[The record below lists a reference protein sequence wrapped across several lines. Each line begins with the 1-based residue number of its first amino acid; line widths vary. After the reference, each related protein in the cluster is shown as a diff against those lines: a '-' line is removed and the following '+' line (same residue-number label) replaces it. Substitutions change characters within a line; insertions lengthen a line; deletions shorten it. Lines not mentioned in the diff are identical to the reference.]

1 MALIRAHGHPDGG
14 DHRNVGHLAD
24 AVELLLEGAQSA
36 RAGGARELPS
46 LSRGLLV
53 QLDHAIGAVEQEVA
67 EHRLEEVTVEGDA
80 GQGGLAVTEVLD
92 HRGGLVEGAS
102 DERGVVAVDGIEVLA
117 VEDAKH
123 LRVLGEGPEIGDEPL
138 LVHLW
143 RAEGGVGERDGV
155 RSGHAILKKRASERS
170 ERDARGEAKSCART
184 VEVQI
189 MELMLVGCRHVE
201 DEDARRSSLALTEVP
216 RGEVSKATASSW
228 RFREEKLSATLN
240 SSSAGPARIRLP
252 RATRAARASRRA
264 EIPTRASVLPRASGH
279 STVEEKAFARPAVSE
294 STAARTLPL
303 ISASRRRPHGVS
315 GGARRTNR
323 NRMSA
328 LRDTLLGD
336 AVDVEDCVT

>member
-1 MALIRAHGHPDGG
+1 MAARTPAAPPPPPPAPPTAARRRARRARQAREIVLEVARVEVGGFALGGEGAAPSDEVAESAALGGLRRLARKHALLGAELADDSLERAKLLVVDKLARAELAGGGVDVGHAHVALIRAHGHPDGG

-24 AVELLLEGAQSA
+24 AVKLLLEGAQSA

-123 LRVLGEGPEIGDEPL
+123 LRVLGEGPEVGDEPL

-170 ERDARGEAKSCART
+170 ERDARGEAKS
-184 VEVQI
+184 
-189 MELMLVGCRHVE
+189 
-201 DEDARRSSLALTEVP
+201 S
-216 RGEVSKATASSW
+216 
-228 RFREEKLSATLN
+228 
-240 SSSAGPARIRLP
+240 
-252 RATRAARASRRA
+252 RAHR
-264 EIPTRASVLPRASGH
+264 
-279 STVEEKAFARPAVSE
+279 
-294 STAARTLPL
+294 
-303 ISASRRRPHGVS
+303 
-315 GGARRTNR
+315 
-323 NRMSA
+323 
-328 LRDTLLGD
+328 
-336 AVDVEDCVT
+336 